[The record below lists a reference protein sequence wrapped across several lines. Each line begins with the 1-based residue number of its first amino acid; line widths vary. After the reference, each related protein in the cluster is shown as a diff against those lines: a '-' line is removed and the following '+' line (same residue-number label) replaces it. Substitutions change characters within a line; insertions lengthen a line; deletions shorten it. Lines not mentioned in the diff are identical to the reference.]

1 MHFIHANRAILFE
14 FLCNTNMIIFLAQ
27 AKATATYI
35 AMKEVFSSPYSTY
48 STSIT
53 MKNLFFFVFIIEK
66 IAHTAEI
73 PRKFDLTIFTILLWS
88 LDMFTV
94 LTANLYYFMTVYLVI
109 FFGVHFVF
117 KLCNIMAKPAREK
130 F

>member
-1 MHFIHANRAILFE
+1 
-14 FLCNTNMIIFLAQ
+14 
-27 AKATATYI
+27 
-35 AMKEVFSSPYSTY
+35 MKEVFSSSHSAYSA
-48 STSIT
+48 SIT
-53 MKNLFFFVFIIEK
+53 MKYLFFFVFIIEK

-109 FFGVHFVF
+109 FFWVHFVF
-117 KLCNIMAKPAREK
+117 KLYNIMAKPAREK